1 MIRTSRPTQHA
12 TSRWP
17 SVTVRQRSLPSVP
30 NGKER
35 PPARAGEDRRLRRID
50 RLDSDAVPE
59 RDPAFDALS
68 ELTGIWVVPGRV
80 AVHVCTPYNVV
91 EDRHPLPATRPVAI
105 PRPDR

>member
-50 RLDSDAVPE
+50 RLDSDAGPE
-59 RDPAFDALS
+59 RDPAFEPLT
-68 ELTGIWVVPGRV
+68 ELAGISLAPCRV
-80 AVHVCTPYNVV
+80 AVPPSTHPTPLITA
-91 EDRHPLPATRPVAI
+91 PPPPPTAP
-105 PRPDR
+105 